1 MMDEKNYVDL
11 PEPLDQDIPQ
21 TYKYDSA
28 LKPQRIIRLYQT
40 SHDPNISKNKED
52 GRQQDKPM

>member
-1 MMDEKNYVDL
+1 MDEKNCIDF
-11 PEPLDQDIPQ
+11 PESIDQDIPQ
-21 TYKYDSA
+21 TYKYGSA

-52 GRQQDKPM
+52 GKQQDKPM

>member
-1 MMDEKNYVDL
+1 MDEKNYVDL

-40 SHDPNISKNKED
+40 SHGPNISKNKED
-52 GRQQDKPM
+52 GRKQDKPM

>member
-1 MMDEKNYVDL
+1 MDENTYIDL
-11 PEPLDQDIPQ
+11 PEVIDQNIPQ

-40 SHDPNISKNKED
+40 SHDPNICKNKED
-52 GRQQDKPM
+52 GEQKNKPM

>member
-1 MMDEKNYVDL
+1 MDEKNYIDL
-11 PEPLDQDIPQ
+11 AESLDQDIPQ

-40 SHDPNISKNKED
+40 SHDPNISKNKTDE
-52 GRQQDKPM
+52 RQQDKPM